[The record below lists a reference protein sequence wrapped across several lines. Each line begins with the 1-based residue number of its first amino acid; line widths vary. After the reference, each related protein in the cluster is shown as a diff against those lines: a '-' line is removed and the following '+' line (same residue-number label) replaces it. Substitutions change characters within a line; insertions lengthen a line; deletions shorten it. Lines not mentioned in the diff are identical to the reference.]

1 MVGYLPT
8 PVRTRRSP
16 DYTVRKITNAN
27 GAQTIDIFL
36 AKRTIDAQIAGASVP
51 LAHGSKTVPLMEEK
65 KEEKTCFFFYFREAR
80 PCLLQKQNLAS
91 HRKKRENVIF
101 LFSRDTTVPLAE
113 AKPCLS
119 QKEKKSKH
127 AFFFVF

>member
-1 MVGYLPT
+1 MGWLKALAGGMRGARGRLSAD

-65 KEEKTCFFFYFREAR
+65 KEEKTCFFFISERHGR
-80 PCLLQKQNLAS
+80 AS
-91 HRKKRENVIF
+91 CKSKT
-101 LFSRDTTVPLAE
+101 LPLTE
-113 AKPCLS
+113 K
-119 QKEKKSKH
+119 KEKT
-127 AFFFVF
+127 